1 MALDASRLR
10 TDFSALLGSG
20 AFGQVYRGTLDG
32 RTAVAVKETSD
43 SEGIVGE
50 IRAHISLDHRN
61 VVKFYGFVRLPD
73 NRSRTFTGTDGK
85 TTTVK
90 FPHGSVLLVMEQLD
104 GGDLF
109 KKVRLRPAPTFE
121 QLKRWARHLAE
132 GLTYMHARSIVHGDI
147 KLPNAMVHGDVAK
160 LVDMG
165 LATSRG
171 ADEVGLC
178 GTLDHMAPELFGVSG
193 RSPESDVW
201 AFGVLLY
208 TLFSERNPYHEH
220 LAKIEHTKGSKR
232 YALDSKHVKKALKA
246 IVDEGLRPEIDS
258 DLRAKGHF
266 NADLSQLIKRCM
278 QNDPRKRP
286 TAAELVTRI
295 KAIGRPEPLA
305 TAHAAPVHRPVT
317 AGTPRPSTATPRP
330 TAVPVPSMRFASGGA
345 DDDDDDDVPSHTW
358 RMPLPDVNPY
368 SGPMPWSDSAR
379 GIVRHP
385 VTRELISVGGMP
397 MPRAP
402 YPGAFGTFVIP
413 RY

>member
-10 TDFSALLGSG
+10 TDFGSLLGSG

-61 VVKFYGFVRLPD
+61 VVKFHGFVRLPD
-73 NRSRTFTGTDGK
+73 NRKRTFTGADGK
-85 TTTVK
+85 STTVV

-109 KKVRLRPAPTFE
+109 KKIRLRPAPSFD

-132 GLTYMHARSIVHGDI
+132 GLAYMHGKGIVHGDI

-171 ADEVGLC
+171 ADDVGLC

-201 AFGVLLY
+201 AFGVLMY
-208 TLFSERNPYHEH
+208 TLFTERNPYHEH
-220 LAKIEHTKGSKR
+220 IAKIEHTKGSKR

-246 IVDEGLRPEIDS
+246 IVDEGLRPEIDN
-258 DLRAKGHF
+258 DLRAKGQY
-266 NADLSQLIKRCM
+266 NADLSQLIKHCM
-278 QNDPRKRP
+278 QNDARNRP

-295 KAIGRPEPLA
+295 KAIGRADPMS
-305 TAHAAPVHRPVT
+305 TTHAAPVHRPV
-317 AGTPRPSTATPRP
+317 AAASPRPSTASPRP
-330 TAVPVPSMRFASGGA
+330 TVVPTPSVRFAGGGT
-345 DDDDDDDVPSHTW
+345 DDDEPSHTW
-358 RMPLPDVNPY
+358 RMPAPDVNPW

-385 VTRELISVGGMP
+385 VTRELISVGGFA

-402 YPGAFGTFVIP
+402 FPGAFGGGTFIIP
-413 RY
+413 RYS